1 MQLLSLILI
10 GRWIVIY
17 TLASPIQCLNNRAL
31 KPIALKMKYP
41 AVVVRRIFNPN
52 FASRDNSNPKNN
64 LVNYILEVR

>member
-1 MQLLSLILI
+1 MFF
-10 GRWIVIY
+10 
-17 TLASPIQCLNNRAL
+17 NNRAL

-64 LVNYILEVR
+64 LVNYILEVRWQDNYKQDYISVVTLKI

>member
-1 MQLLSLILI
+1 MFFD
-10 GRWIVIY
+10 
-17 TLASPIQCLNNRAL
+17 NRAL